1 MCSEWTLLL
10 WTGMS
15 SRAVREER
23 VKGRGGEGGGEGEE
37 GRRRRKTEGHGSM
50 GEADKMKRRE
60 GVSEGVRD

>member
-23 VKGRGGEGGGEGEE
+23 VKKVEREKKEE
-37 GRRRRKTEGHGSM
+37 GRGTWIDGRSR
-50 GEADKMKRRE
+50 
-60 GVSEGVRD
+60 